1 MCFNTAESNTG
12 RLKGGQHPNTWPQNN
27 GLQEG
32 LKIVNKLKVVNDM
45 AESGV
50 KLINEFNNLL
60 EKDKGQKKYVLQVV
74 SKC

>member
-1 MCFNTAESNTG
+1 
-12 RLKGGQHPNTWPQNN
+12 
-27 GLQEG
+27 

-74 SKC
+74 NKC